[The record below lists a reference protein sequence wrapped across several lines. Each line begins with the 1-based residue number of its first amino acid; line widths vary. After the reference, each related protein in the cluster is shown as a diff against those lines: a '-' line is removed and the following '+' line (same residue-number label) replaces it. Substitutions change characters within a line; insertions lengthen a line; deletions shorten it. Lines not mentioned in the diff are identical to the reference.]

1 MRRVAGALL
10 LLLVLAPAVAA
21 GVCWQQGLRPYAV
34 RTGSMTP
41 TYPVGAV
48 VLDDLRAVHAARPG
62 DVATFRT
69 RSGLVTH
76 RLVARDARGWS
87 TRGDANRD
95 ADPWTVPPQHLVGVV
110 RGGVARVGYLLVFL
124 QQPTGV
130 PSLMV
135 LCTSMVLA
143 WGLFFPGAQA
153 VPGAPRLRP
162 AHRTR

>member
-1 MRRVAGALL
+1 VRRVMGALL
-10 LLLVLAPAVAA
+10 LGLLVAVTVAA
-21 GVCWQQGLRPYAV
+21 AACWQQGLRPYVV

-41 TYPVGAV
+41 TYPVGSV
-48 VLDDLRAVHAARPG
+48 VLDDTSAVDDARPG

-76 RLVARDARGWS
+76 RLVARGERGWS

-95 ADPWTVPPQHLVGVV
+95 ADPWTVPSRHLVGVV
-110 RGGVARVGYLLVFL
+110 RGGIAGAGYLLVFL

-135 LCTSMVLA
+135 LCAALVLA
-143 WGLFFPGAQA
+143 WSVFFPGTGPTVRA
-153 VPGAPRLRP
+153 GHRAP
-162 AHRTR
+162 